1 MDDKKLKNTA
11 PEKKIRIYQMPVLE
25 RILGI
30 FSAIVLTAIPIS
42 GLILG
47 FERIGGMIIL
57 LSAAI
62 VYDLFIVWISFKTY
76 ICLDVKE
83 NKLIIREDFGTK
95 KDEMFLDSITGIE
108 VSDGATVKR
117 LFTID
122 IHYGRET
129 KKIISWSAHPSCSL
143 AMFSVYKRQ
152 TKRLKRYIE
161 KVNAYLE
168 R

>member
-47 FERIGGMIIL
+47 FERIGGMVIL
-57 LSAAI
+57 LLAMI
-62 VYDLFIVWISFKTY
+62 VYDVFVFWISFKTY
-76 ICLDVKE
+76 ICLDLKE
-83 NKLIIREDFGTK
+83 NKLIIREDFGIK
-95 KDEMFLDSITGIE
+95 KEELFLDSITNIE
-108 VSDGATVKR
+108 VSDGTNVKT

-122 IHYGRET
+122 IHYGSHT
-129 KKIISWSAHPSCSL
+129 KKIISWSAHPTCRL
-143 AMFSVYKRQ
+143 AMFRVYKRQ
-152 TKRLKRYIE
+152 TERLKRYIA
-161 KVNAYLE
+161 KVNTYLE

>member
-1 MDDKKLKNTA
+1 M
-11 PEKKIRIYQMPVLE
+11 PRKKIRIYQMPFLE
-25 RILGI
+25 RMLGF
-30 FSAIVLTAIPIS
+30 FSAFVITAVPIS

-57 LSAAI
+57 LLAAI
-62 VYDLFIVWISFKTY
+62 VYDLFIVRISFKTY

-108 VSDGATVKR
+108 VSDGANVKT

-122 IHYGRET
+122 IHYGSHT
-129 KKIISWSAHPSCSL
+129 KKIISWSAHPTCRL
-143 AMFSVYKRQ
+143 AMFRVYKRQ
-152 TKRLKRYIE
+152 TERLKRYIA
-161 KVNAYLE
+161 KVNTYLE